1 MRKSYSKIRHIQEA
15 NLKLEQN
22 LLNEQN
28 PALAGFGAKVKTGF
42 NNLFAKKS
50 EKLSPK
56 VAAAQAR
63 VEAKTKIVQKEI
75 REFIQELKT
84 LYGDKRSELTDIITK
99 REGKANIEVIKQQLA
114 DADTQYNALYDKL
127 VQLDKDLDVLL
138 GNTVTAA

>member
-1 MRKSYSKIRHIQEA
+1 MNRSYSKIRHIQES
-15 NLKLEQN
+15 NRRLEET

-84 LYGDKRSELTDIITK
+84 LYGDKRSELNDIITK
-99 REGKANIEVIKQQLA
+99 RQGKANIEIIKQQLV
-114 DADTQYNALYDKL
+114 DADTQYNAL
-127 VQLDKDLDVLL
+127 KDAV
-138 GNTVTAA
+138 V